1 MVRQIQ
7 VQIGGLQMDLI
18 EVQGERTSLRIQ
30 PYKEDMELRRKEG
43 KLEE

>member
-1 MVRQIQ
+1 
-7 VQIGGLQMDLI
+7 MDLI
-18 EVQGERTSLRIQ
+18 EVQGERTFLRIQ